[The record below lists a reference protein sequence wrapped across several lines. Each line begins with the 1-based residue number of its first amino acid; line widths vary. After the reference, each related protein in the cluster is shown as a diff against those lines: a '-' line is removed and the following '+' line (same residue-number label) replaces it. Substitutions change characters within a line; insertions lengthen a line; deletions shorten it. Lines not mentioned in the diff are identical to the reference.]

1 MACNCHSTAH
11 LPKVLLWS
19 GGFDSTLMLLNL
31 LDTCPETDII
41 LLTIQ
46 SAVTGV
52 SKLLKERTAR
62 ERVLE
67 YIKIHYSNSV
77 TKHIKVIDQPIPK
90 PDGQWDVGNCVV
102 NDKYKPR
109 RLASVQAISQPI
121 FWMCNAIPLLP
132 QECVLQLGYISEDHA
147 FIKVDDI
154 RTMVKAAGNISDK
167 DITVGFPMQ
176 YYSKAEVLRE
186 LMENHPEVLNLCVSC
201 ESLTDEKHCTTCNC
215 CIDIMRALAILS
227 FEKSSYRDLM
237 KQWFELEIRKVPNF
251 PEEQSF
257 VETSA
262 EGDKSEVDDPA
273 CESCSVTEA
282 CDCKA
287 DMSEATCLLCG
298 KAFRYEAPGTGVLC
312 NSCQELL
319 GGRNNRSGGDM

>member
-1 MACNCHSTAH
+1 MACKCHSTDH

-52 SKLLKERTAR
+52 SKLIKERTAR

-90 PDGQWDVGNCVV
+90 PDGQWDVASCVV
-102 NDKYKPR
+102 KDKYKPR
-109 RLASVQAISQPI
+109 GLDNVQAISQPI
-121 FWMCNAIPLLP
+121 FWVCNAIPLLP

-147 FIKVDDI
+147 FIKVEDI
-154 RTMVKAAGNISDK
+154 ITMIKAAGNISDK
-167 DITVGFPMQ
+167 NITVEFPMQ

-186 LMENHPEVLNLCVSC
+186 LMENHAEVLNLCVSC
-201 ESLTDEKHCTTCNC
+201 ESLTDEKHCRTCNC
-215 CIDIMRALAILS
+215 CIDIIKALAILS
-227 FEKSSYRDLM
+227 FENSSYRDLM
-237 KQWFELEIRKVPNF
+237 KQWFDLEIRKVPNF
-251 PEEQSF
+251 TQEQAS
-257 VETSA
+257 VETFA
-262 EGDKSEVDDPA
+262 EGNKSEVNDSA
-273 CESCSVTEA
+273 CESYSETEA

-287 DMSEATCLLCG
+287 DMCEATCLLCG
-298 KAFRYEAPGTGVLC
+298 KTFRYETSGTGVLC
-312 NSCQELL
+312 SSCQDLL
-319 GGRNNRSGGDM
+319 GGKNNRHGGDM